1 VPLTL
6 VHAGKVHFR
15 RQVNTENV
23 ETKHSLQKTKSAIH
37 CKAKLS
43 WFSRL
48 LRHSARKRAVLIL
61 RRSRAHKG
69 LS

>member
-6 VHAGKVHFR
+6 VHAEKIQDR

-23 ETKHSLQKTKSAIH
+23 ETKHSLQKPNNATH
-37 CKAKLS
+37 CKTKLS

>member
-6 VHAGKVHFR
+6 VQAGKIQVR
-15 RQVNTENV
+15 RQVNTDNAKN
-23 ETKHSLQKTKSAIH
+23 KHHLQKNAIH
-37 CKAKLS
+37 CKTKLP

-61 RRSRAHKG
+61 HRSRAHKG
-69 LS
+69 PS